1 MIAEEVPYAY
11 VDSIDLSNV
20 DLSIDL
26 SNNLSDLSINL
37 IPISVEIVPHKAYL
51 IDEPQSHSQSTNGH
65 GHSYLNYQIF
75 RSENR
80 INRDRDILIETD
92 RSRINHQILIQR
104 IKCIF
109 YTLIS
114 IPITIILLGYVS
126 MTWERA
132 SR

>member
-20 DLSIDL
+20 DLS
-26 SNNLSDLSINL
+26 NNLLDLSINL
-37 IPISVEIVPHKAYL
+37 IPISVEVVPHKAYL
-51 IDEPQSHSQSTNGH
+51 IDEPESIHSQSA
-65 GHSYLNYQIF
+65 SYLNFQIF
-75 RSENR
+75 RLSENR
-80 INRDRDILIETD
+80 INRDRDTLINRD
-92 RSRINHQILIQR
+92 RGNHQIFIQR

-126 MTWERA
+126 MAWERA
-132 SR
+132 